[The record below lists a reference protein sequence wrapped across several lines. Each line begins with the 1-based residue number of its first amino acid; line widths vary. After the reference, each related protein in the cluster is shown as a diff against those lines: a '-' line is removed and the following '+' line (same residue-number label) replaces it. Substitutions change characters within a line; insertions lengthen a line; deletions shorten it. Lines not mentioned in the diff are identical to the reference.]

1 MDFRIKNKDFQFR
14 QTDDLNLE
22 TEALELPISE
32 HIEEMRQRS
41 LQFLCFACFTIGVM
55 FLKITPIVELL
66 EAPVEGIKFIQLSP
80 GEYFL
85 STVKIAVYGGLLFSI
100 PFLLSQIIFYI
111 LPGLTKAEKGIIL
124 PILVTSLVL
133 FGAGLL
139 FAYYVLIPAAL
150 NFFIGYSSTVIE
162 PLWSFDQYFD
172 FILFLFYSTGFSFQV
187 PIVQIVLGLAG
198 MVTGKQML
206 LSWKYVVLASTI
218 ISAILTP
225 STPSSAFKIGDKSDD
240 PVSMYLND
248 IFTVPVNLSG
258 LPAISVPTGYDKNNL
273 PLGLQLIGK
282 AFDEQTILNL
292 SLAIEKRANFK
303 KNYNVWWI

>member
-1 MDFRIKNKDFQFR
+1 VDFRIKNKDFQFR

-225 STPSSAFKIGDKSDD
+225 STD
-240 PVSMYLND
+240 PITQICLAGAIILLYL
-248 IFTVPVNLSG
+248 
-258 LPAISVPTGYDKNNL
+258 TGA
-273 PLGLQLIGK
+273 GILI
-282 AFDEQTILNL
+282 LY
-292 SLAIEKRANFK
+292 K
-303 KNYNVWWI
+303 K

>member
-1 MDFRIKNKDFQFR
+1 VNFKIKDKDFQFR
-14 QTDDLNLE
+14 QTESLNLG
-22 TEALELPISE
+22 TDALELPISE
-32 HIEEMRQRS
+32 HIEEMRQRA
-41 LQFLCFACFTIGVM
+41 LQFLGFACFTIGVM
-55 FLKITPIVELL
+55 FFKITPIVELL
-66 EAPVEGIKFIQLSP
+66 EAPVQGITFIQLSP

-85 STVKIAVYGGLLFSI
+85 STVKISFYGGLLFSI

-133 FGAGLL
+133 FGIGLL

-187 PIVQIVLGLAG
+187 PIIQIILGLTG
-198 MVTGKQML
+198 IVTGKQML
-206 LSWKYVVLASTI
+206 ASWKYIVLASTI

-225 STPSSAFKIGDKSDD
+225 STDPVTQICLSSAIILLYLTGAGLLI
-240 PVSMYLND
+240 MY
-248 IFTVPVNLSG
+248 
-258 LPAISVPTGYDKNNL
+258 
-273 PLGLQLIGK
+273 
-282 AFDEQTILNL
+282 
-292 SLAIEKRANFK
+292 K
-303 KNYNVWWI
+303 K

>member
-225 STPSSAFKIGDKSDD
+225 STD
-240 PVSMYLND
+240 PITQICLAGAIILLYL
-248 IFTVPVNLSG
+248 
-258 LPAISVPTGYDKNNL
+258 TGA
-273 PLGLQLIGK
+273 GILI
-282 AFDEQTILNL
+282 LY
-292 SLAIEKRANFK
+292 K
-303 KNYNVWWI
+303 K